1 MFSNTPFDKLLL
13 KSPIS
18 SREKKQINPIALTPK
33 PSNSYS
39 TQYKS
44 YTSVKSKN

>member
-18 SREKKQINPIALTPK
+18 IKEKKPTTYLGFTSKPINIF
-33 PSNSYS
+33 S
-39 TQYKS
+39 TQSKS
-44 YTSVKSKN
+44 